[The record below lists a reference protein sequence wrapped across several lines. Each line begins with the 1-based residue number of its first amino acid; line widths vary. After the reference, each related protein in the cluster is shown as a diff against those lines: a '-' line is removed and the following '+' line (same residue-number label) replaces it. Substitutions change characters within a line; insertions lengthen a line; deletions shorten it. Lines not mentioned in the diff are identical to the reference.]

1 MIWHRFS
8 GGVQSKVVGEGTH
21 FRIPLITYPT
31 IFDVRLKPRVIASR
45 TGTKDLQQV
54 QISLRVLSRPD
65 SERLPEIF
73 RNLGESPQIDTR
85 FFAHGARLC
94 SALGMDVRPSAS
106 LAD

>member
-21 FRIPLITYPT
+21 FRIPLVTYPT

-73 RNLGESPQIDTR
+73 RNLGERLPIIPPTTLPTR
-85 FFAHGARLC
+85 HLQ
-94 SALGMDVRPSAS
+94 LGEPRTTLQS
-106 LAD
+106 